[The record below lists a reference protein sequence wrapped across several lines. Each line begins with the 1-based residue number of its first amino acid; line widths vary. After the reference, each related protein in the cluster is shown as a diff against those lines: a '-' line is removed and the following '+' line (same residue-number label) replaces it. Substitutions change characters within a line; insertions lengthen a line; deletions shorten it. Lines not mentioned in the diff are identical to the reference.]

1 MEMKLDREGWEQ
13 VYRYLGFLNDV
24 LLIPLFTMLVLEL
37 TSLGA
42 GQAKLLGFAN
52 LGFCASFLLEWLLG
66 FILANDRWAYF
77 RRPDKL
83 VDLVASIPFGQVFQG
98 LRAVRCLRLARI
110 LRLMIRSK
118 RYRGKGAKIIRMI
131 TLVTGTVFAG
141 ALALTYI
148 EPEASGGLGD
158 AVWWSLVTVSTV
170 GYGDI
175 IPETTAGRV
184 VASVLILFG
193 IGVFGYVAGMAST
206 ILDDDEDDLM
216 EAHLNRI
223 EAKLDRLLQARD
235 GEERHPS

>member
-1 MEMKLDREGWEQ
+1 MHVEVDREGWER

-37 TSLGA
+37 TSLGS
-42 GQAKLLGFAN
+42 GQARAFGFAN

-66 FILANDRWAYF
+66 LILAENRWVYF

-83 VDLVASIPFGQVFQG
+83 VDLVASVPFGHVFQG

-110 LRLMIRSK
+110 LRLMVRSK
-118 RYRGKGAKIIRMI
+118 RYRGKGARILRMV

-141 ALALTYI
+141 ALALSYV
-148 EPEASGGLGD
+148 EPTAVRGLGD

-175 IPETTAGRV
+175 LPVTTAGRV

-206 ILDDDEDDLM
+206 ILDDDEDAAM
-216 EAHLNRI
+216 EARLDRI
-223 EAKLDRLLQARD
+223 EGKLDKLLQ
-235 GEERHPS
+235 ERPDRTA